1 MHALGIHHVAI
12 AVTDLEDASRFYE
25 EVLGFARRDDRP
37 DLAVAGAWLD
47 TGSGQQLHLLQAEPA
62 ENVGQHF
69 AVLVDDLDARVAEL
83 RQMGID
89 ISDPSPVGRA
99 RQSFLRDPSG
109 NVVELHEPA

>member
-25 EVLGFARRDDRP
+25 EALGFARRKDRP
-37 DLAVAGAWLD
+37 DFAFQGAWLD
-47 TGSGQQLHLLQAEPA
+47 AGRGQQLHLIQADPA

-69 AVLVDDLDARVAEL
+69 AVLVDDLDASVAEL
-83 RQMGID
+83 RQMGLKV
-89 ISDPSPVGRA
+89 SDPSPVGRA
-99 RQSFLRDPSG
+99 RQSFVSDPSG